1 MLRGRDVKELEELK
15 RQGLSLSQIS
25 RLSGYD
31 PKTIRKYLR
40 APGVPQYGPRAPRPT
55 KLDPFRTYIDQ
66 RLQQGV
72 WNAAVLLTEIKE
84 RGYAGGYTQLKDYLR
99 PLRRAAYTVA
109 VRRFETP
116 PGHQAQVDWGH
127 VGEVVFGQQV
137 SKLSGF
143 VMTLGHSRA
152 MFADITLDRR
162 LITFLRLHEEAFSY
176 LGGVPQE
183 LLYDQM
189 KTVLLGFDERG
200 EPRWQ
205 STFADFARYW
215 GFTPRVCQGY
225 RPQTKGKVESGIKY
239 VSGNFLCGRQAAS
252 VPDLRGQLLGW
263 TAGVA
268 NGRVHGTT
276 HRCIREAWEQEKPHL
291 LPVMG
296 RAPYPLRQESTRRVS
311 RDAFVAWKNNR
322 YSVPWQAAG
331 QEVLVRED
339 VGKLWIEHGG
349 ALLAVHPL
357 CPGLHQIV
365 TATDHHAYIPLSP
378 PAARTRKNR
387 VLIQAPSAPVVEVR
401 PLSVY
406 EEALP

>member
-1 MLRGRDVKELEELK
+1 VKQVEELK
-15 RQGLSLSQIS
+15 RQGLSISQIS
-25 RLSGYD
+25 RITDYD

-55 KLDPFRTYIDQ
+55 KLDPFRAYIDQ

-72 WNAAVLLTEIKE
+72 WNAAVLLSEIKE
-84 RGYAGGYTQLKDYLR
+84 RGYTGGYTQLKDCLR
-99 PLRRAAYTVA
+99 PLRQAAYTVA

-116 PGHQAQVDWGH
+116 PGKQAQVDWGH
-127 VGEVVFGQQV
+127 VGQVIVGQEL

-143 VMTLGHSRA
+143 VLTLGYSRA
-152 MFADITLDRR
+152 MFADIALDRR
-162 LITFLRLHEEAFSY
+162 LVTFLRLHEEAFAY

-183 LLYDQM
+183 ILYDQM

-215 GFTPRVCQGY
+215 GFIPRVCQGY

-239 VSGNFLCGRQAAS
+239 VSGNFLCGREAQS
-252 VPDLRGQLLGW
+252 VPELRGQLFGW

-268 NGRVHGTT
+268 NVRVHGTT
-276 HRCIREAWEQEKPHL
+276 HRLISQAWEEEKPHL

-296 RAPYPLRQESTRRVS
+296 RAPYSLRQESTRRVS

-349 ALLAVHPL
+349 ALLAVHPI
-357 CPGLHQIV
+357 CSGLHQLVI
-365 TATDHHAYIPLSP
+365 ASGHHVGIPLWPSGG
-378 PAARTRKNR
+378 RGRKSR
-387 VLIQAPSAPVVEVR
+387 LRIEAPSAPVVEVR